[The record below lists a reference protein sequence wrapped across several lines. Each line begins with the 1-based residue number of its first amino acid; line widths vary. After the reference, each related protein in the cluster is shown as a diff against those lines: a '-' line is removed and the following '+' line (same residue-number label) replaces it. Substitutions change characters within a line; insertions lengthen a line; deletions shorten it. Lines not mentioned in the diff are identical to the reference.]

1 MAAEHVGEGG
11 AAGFRV
17 TTKEDRVRLERLDPG
32 DDLRSTRPGVRLTQ
46 FRPTAYSDAER
57 RQHTLIGIGQAD
69 ARKTPVADDV
79 PSPHV
84 EPCPGE
90 PGPGRPLEGVCR
102 AHP

>member
-1 MAAEHVGEGG
+1 MAAEHVREGG

-17 TTKEDRVRLERLDPG
+17 TTKEYRVRLQRVDRG
-32 DDLRSTRPGVRLTQ
+32 DDHRSTRPRVRLTQ
-46 FRPTAYSDAER
+46 FRPTAHSDTER

-84 EPCPGE
+84 EAGPGE
-90 PGPGRPLEGVCR
+90 PSTLRPLER
-102 AHP
+102 DR